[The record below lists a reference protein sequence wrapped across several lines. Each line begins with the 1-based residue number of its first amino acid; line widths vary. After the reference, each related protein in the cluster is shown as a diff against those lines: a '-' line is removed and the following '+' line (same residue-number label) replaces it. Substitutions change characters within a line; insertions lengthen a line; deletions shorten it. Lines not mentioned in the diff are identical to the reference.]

1 MLEFI
6 GNFLWLSIAGAASI
20 GGFVTMKRF
29 VRGRLRFV
37 DGVHRRGVPL
47 VAWVAGLGVGLLAA
61 VLPFV
66 TPLTA
71 VLFGIGI
78 GTGVAAGRKE
88 LKRLPSP

>member
-6 GNFLWLSIAGAASI
+6 GDLLWTAVAGVASV
-20 GGFVTMKRF
+20 GGYITMKRF

-47 VAWVAGLGVGLLAA
+47 VAGIAGCGVGLLAA
-61 VLPFV
+61 ILPFV

-71 VLFGIGI
+71 LLFGIGV
-78 GTGVAAGRKE
+78 GTGVAAGRRE
-88 LKRLPSP
+88 IKRLPSP